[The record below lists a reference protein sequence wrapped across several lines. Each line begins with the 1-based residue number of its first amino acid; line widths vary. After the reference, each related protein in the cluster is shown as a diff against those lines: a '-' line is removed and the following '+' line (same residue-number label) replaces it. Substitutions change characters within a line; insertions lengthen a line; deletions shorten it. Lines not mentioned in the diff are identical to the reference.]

1 MAEEVRVDLDEL
13 EKTVAALNQVLS
25 GLGKAGTDT
34 ATNTYLPPGALG
46 TGFDEADKLMRRA
59 QRDQDVHR
67 GRGEV
72 PQHRHGRVRA
82 EGEVHARG
90 VPGHRLRDPGEL
102 PERGTVG
109 VMDGDGVRAEM
120 RGNEGAQGHG

>member
-46 TGFDEADKLMRRA
+46 TGFDEADKLA
-59 QRDQDVHR
+59 GAHNEIKTYIEDA
-67 GRGEV
+67 
-72 PQHRHGRVRA
+72 VRY
-82 EGEVHARG
+82 
-90 VPGHRLRDPGEL
+90 LN
-102 PERGTVG
+102 T
-109 VMDGDGVRAEM
+109 VMDEFGRKTKYTH
-120 RGNEGAQGHG
+120 GAYQDTDYETQASFPNAGQ